1 MRIIALLFL
10 LAGVCQVSTAQNQA
24 YVDYINRYQSLAVEE
39 MQRTG
44 MPASIKLAQ
53 GLIESN
59 AGRSELATK
68 AYNHFGIKCG
78 SGWSGGTYHKKD
90 DDYDSKGRLVK
101 SCFRKFK
108 SAEDSYIAQSE
119 FLRDPN
125 KSYRYGFLFRLNP
138 TDYHGWAYG
147 LLKAGYATNPRYAE
161 LLIKVIEDYKLY
173 QYDRP
178 VSDLDWVMEEAFEP
192 QTFSVNDVKYVLV
205 EKGDSP
211 RSLAMDFGVS
221 AKKILKYNENLY
233 AETQDLRPGSR
244 VFIQAKRIAYRGKNK
259 YHYVQAGETMFAISQ
274 EYGLRL
280 DRLYKRNKME
290 EGTEPAIGERVKL
303 RGLSVKERPVLR
315 TEKESILPKAPSQ
328 PLNKD
333 SEISVDISEEM
344 LEYGELRS
352 EPRDE
357 GITYPEDMQMDR
369 DENHPRYYTV
379 QKGDS
384 LYKIATKFNMTVEK
398 LIELNNLPDSVIH
411 PGQALK
417 ISE

>member
-244 VFIQAKRIAYRGKNK
+244 VFIQAKRVAYRGKNK

-290 EGTEPAIGERVKL
+290 ERTEPAIGERVKL

-315 TEKESILPKAPSQ
+315 TEKDSTLPKAPSQ

-333 SEISVDISEEM
+333 SEISVDISEEL
-344 LEYGELRS
+344 LENSELRS

>member
-233 AETQDLRPGSR
+233 SETQDLRPGSR